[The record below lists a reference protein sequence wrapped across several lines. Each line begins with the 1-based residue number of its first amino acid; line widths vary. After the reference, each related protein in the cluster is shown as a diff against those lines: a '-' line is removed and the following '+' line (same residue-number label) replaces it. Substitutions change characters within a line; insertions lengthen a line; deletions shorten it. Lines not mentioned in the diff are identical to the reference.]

1 MSKTSKGE
9 FGENIASDYL
19 KEKGYNIIKTNYR
32 SFHGEIDIIA
42 SKSGVTVFIEVKYRK
57 TNGFGLGLEAV
68 TQSKIQKIIKT
79 AQNYIEE
86 YNIKTPC
93 RFDVISIDANL
104 INHIE
109 NAFSL

>member
-57 TNGFGLGLEAV
+57 TNGFGLGFEAV

-79 AQNYIEE
+79 
-86 YNIKTPC
+86 PC
-93 RFDVISIDANL
+93 RFDVVSIDANL